1 MKSKD
6 IRNNKLDKL
15 KKTYKNDMKNENDY
29 FLKTEAETA
38 TGEKEKLRSKT
49 KNQNNR
55 NSEKQVWLL
64 STVEIAS
71 VQKMGIQQQAT
82 KTNNLPD
89 QSQPYTQH
97 KQT

>member
-1 MKSKD
+1 M
-6 IRNNKLDKL
+6 
-15 KKTYKNDMKNENDY
+15 KNDSDY

-38 TGEKEKLRSKT
+38 TGGKEKLRSKA

-55 NSEKQVWLL
+55 NSEKQVWIL
-64 STVEIAS
+64 STAEILS

-82 KTNNLPD
+82 KTNNLTD

>member
-1 MKSKD
+1 M
-6 IRNNKLDKL
+6 
-15 KKTYKNDMKNENDY
+15 KNDSDY

-38 TGEKEKLRSKT
+38 TGGKEKLRSKT

-55 NSEKQVWLL
+55 NSEKQVWIL
-64 STVEIAS
+64 STAEILS

-82 KTNNLPD
+82 KTNNLTD
-89 QSQPYTQH
+89 QSQRYTQH